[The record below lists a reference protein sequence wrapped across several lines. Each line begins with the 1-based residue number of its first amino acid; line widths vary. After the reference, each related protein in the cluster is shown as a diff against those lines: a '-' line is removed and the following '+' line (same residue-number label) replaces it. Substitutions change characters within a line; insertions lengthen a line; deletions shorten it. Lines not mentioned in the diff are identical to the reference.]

1 MSKNNKKKKKKI
13 AVLPLIFAVL
23 SGVLAGFMYRATYV
37 LDIPSGYRFII
48 IFASVLIGIPIVTI
62 IHEGG
67 HLLFGLLTGY
77 KFSSFRIMSF
87 MWVKENEKIKFRR
100 HKIVGTGGQCLMAPP
115 PLKDGKMP
123 IVLYNFGGAILNAI
137 TALVCFILFFIYPNP
152 LFVAPAV
159 LSLFYALQNGV
170 PIHTD
175 MIDND
180 GYNALSLGKNPEAMR
195 AFWTQLSVMEMQ
207 TREVRLCDMPAEWF
221 YMPSDDAVRNSL
233 VATNGVFYC
242 NRLMDE
248 GRFDEADEAMA
259 HLLAIESGVV
269 GLHRNLLLC
278 DRIFCELIGEG
289 RLNVVDGYMSTEL
302 KNFMLS
308 MKSFPSVIRTE
319 YVYALLY
326 ERNEDKA
333 NRALERFVKVGEK
346 YPYKSDL
353 DSERELMDIAL
364 KKYKE
369 TLTI

>member
-1 MSKNNKKKKKKI
+1 MSKKNKRRSSL
-13 AVLPLIFAVL
+13 LPLIFAVGM
-23 SGVLAGFMYRATYV
+23 GVLAGFMYRATYV
-37 LDIPSGYRFII
+37 FDIPSGYRFIM
-48 IFASVLIGIPIVTI
+48 IFASVLISIPISTL

-67 HLLFGLLTGY
+67 HLVFGLLSGY

-87 MWVKENEKIKFRR
+87 MWIKENEKIRFKR

-115 PLKDGKMP
+115 PLVDGKMP
-123 IVLYNFGGAILNAI
+123 IVLYNFGGAILNTI
-137 TALVCFILFFIYPNP
+137 TALVCFIIFFISPNP

-170 PIHTD
+170 PIHTA

-195 AFWTQLSVMEMQ
+195 AFWTQLSVMELQ
-207 TREVRLCDMPAEWF
+207 TKEVRLRDMPAEWF
-221 YMPSDDAVRNSL
+221 YMPSDEAVKNSL

-242 NRLMDE
+242 NRLMDQ
-248 GRFDEADEAMA
+248 GRFEEADEAMA

-269 GLHRNLLLC
+269 GLHRNMLLC
-278 DRIFCELIGEG
+278 DRAFCELIGEC
-289 RLNVVDGYMSTEL
+289 RLSIVDKYMSSEM
-302 KNFMLS
+302 KKFMLS
-308 MKSFPSVIRTE
+308 MQTFPSVIRTE
-319 YVYALLY
+319 YAYALLY

-333 NRALERFVKVGEK
+333 RRALERFMKVGAR

-364 KKYKE
+364 KRYQD
-369 TLTI
+369 TLTV